1 MRIFNGTWMK
11 VQIQFEP
18 RDLWI
23 GLFWRPTELCWH
35 FYLCIVPLLPLH
47 VTVLKRY
54 FRKNKWADWDRPV
67 Q

>member
-11 VQIQFEP
+11 AQFQFEP

-23 GLFWRPTELCWH
+23 GLFWRSTELCWH

-47 VTVLKRY
+47 VTVLKSG
-54 FRKNKWADWDRPV
+54 FRKFNLVNWDRRI